1 MSTNVAFQP
10 HKDGR
15 KLRVWRRREGGE
27 LGAWVVRAR
36 PALKQRCLSAKIDH
50 TPHICLLCALTPIK
64 RSETNQMSRP
74 RPPRPRLASRKT
86 RADSTK
92 LHPNPPAT
100 SRDPKTRFVLNLISH
115 APCRPRK
122 KGILFLR
129 HRNCA
134 IKVENMQACELGARA
149 REKKIKRQ
157 TPKLPKTEHKESDRI
172 ERNRDPSGSGRNHQE
187 SGVRQEWRPV
197 ASVAQDFAPPRE

>member
-1 MSTNVAFQP
+1 MREIDLSERREQAQVSNASSKKFLGADDVDNVAFQP
-10 HKDGR
+10 HNNGR

-74 RPPRPRLASRKT
+74 RPPRPRLASRT
-86 RADSTK
+86 RRPDDTK
-92 LHPNPPAT
+92 LHPNPPTT

-122 KGILFLR
+122 KGSLFL
-129 HRNCA
+129 
-134 IKVENMQACELGARA
+134 KFVSQLE
-149 REKKIKRQ
+149 
-157 TPKLPKTEHKESDRI
+157 
-172 ERNRDPSGSGRNHQE
+172 
-187 SGVRQEWRPV
+187 
-197 ASVAQDFAPPRE
+197 